1 MLNRCLI
8 LLCHNR
14 PIWVWRYSLVTERCS
29 QTMSKGNFTPT
40 PPYDFNWTLVHWYGS
55 NEHWC
60 NNMSRRLLKDVA
72 PTQLLIYSSNNF
84 YRTKR
89 IYMYIFCF
97 LIKKVM
103 KDACLFHIK
112 GTTSLLICYPW
123 ESLFIQTFSYT
134 GLCVVPSTSITGNSS
149 ISKFWTFVVYHPNY
163 YFSSQLSH
171 VERKSVACKLKAATS
186 WLHKKVF

>member
-1 MLNRCLI
+1 MLNRCLR

-40 PPYDFNWTLVHWYGS
+40 PPYDFNWTVVHWYGS

-89 IYMYIFCF
+89 IYINIYIYIYIYSFCI
-97 LIKKVM
+97 LYIV
-103 KDACLFHIK
+103 
-112 GTTSLLICYPW
+112 Y
-123 ESLFIQTFSYT
+123 
-134 GLCVVPSTSITGNSS
+134 
-149 ISKFWTFVVYHPNY
+149 FVYFV
-163 YFSSQLSH
+163 FSSRRWWKMH
-171 VERKSVACKLKAATS
+171 VYFTS
-186 WLHKKVF
+186 KEQHLF